1 MGPLSLNDSVA
12 PRYQEALNNAGYDYK
27 LEYKPTKPTDKRT
40 RCHKRNT
47 LYFNPP
53 WAMNIKTNVGAS
65 FLKLLDKHFPKH
77 HPLHKILNRHNV
89 KVSYRNT
96 PNIKQIISAHN
107 KKILKEEEKQ
117 ADPKCN
123 CKDKELCPLNGK
135 CQDQNIIYQATI
147 VTNQPEPETHTYVGL
162 TATKFKARLSNHETS
177 FNNGKHRNATTLS
190 NFIWNLKEKDIEYS
204 LKWKK
209 LDQDTGK
216 VG

>member
-1 MGPLSLNDSVA
+1 
-12 PRYQEALNNAGYDYK
+12 
-27 LEYKPTKPTDKRT
+27 
-40 RCHKRNT
+40 
-47 LYFNPP
+47 
-53 WAMNIKTNVGAS
+53 MNIKTNVGAS

-96 PNIKQIISAHN
+96 QNIKQIISAHN

-177 FNNGKHRNATTLS
+177 FNNGKHRNSTTLT